1 MHYDEI
7 VMQAKHLTLQEQM
20 LLIEELMHGIRQS
33 FTPTHEVP
41 AGAVTPFSKL
51 RGALKMDAAAMLD
64 TDKAY
69 IEHLLSRSR
78 LSGLLA

>member
-41 AGAVTPFSKL
+41 AGAVTLFSNL